1 MEFEDKLQRAIQR
14 GQDRTSARANAQKR
28 VESSKEDIRNR
39 HNEFRLNLSDHIEAC
54 LKKLAQHF
62 PGFDY
67 ETIYGAKGWGGA
79 VSRNDI
85 DRGPDGR
92 AGSFFSRIELT
103 VRPQNEFNVVN
114 IAGKGTIRDK
124 EIFTWNH
131 FEDILEAGQGEF
143 QAKIDKWVLEFAEQF
158 ATR

>member
-1 MEFEDKLQRAIQR
+1 MDFDKNLEKAIERGRQRSE
-14 GQDRTSARANAQKR
+14 SAQNSAKQMAMSAEE
-28 VESSKEDIRNR
+28 VRNR
-39 HNEFRLNLSDHIEAC
+39 HNEFRLHLSDHIEEC
-54 LKKLAQHF
+54 LKKLANHF

-67 ETIYGAKGWGGA
+67 ETIYGSKGWGGA
-79 VSRNDI
+79 VNRNDL

-92 AGSFFSRIELT
+92 AGSFFSRVEIT

-114 IAGKGTIRDK
+114 IWGKGTIRDK

-131 FEDILEAGQGEF
+131 FVDITAAKNEEFEAI
-143 QAKIDKWVLEFAEQF
+143 IDKWVLEFAERF

>member
-1 MEFEDKLQRAIQR
+1 MDFDKNLEKAIER
-14 GQDRTSARANAQKR
+14 GRKRSESAQNSAKQKAMSD
-28 VESSKEDIRNR
+28 EEIRNR
-39 HNEFRLNLSDHIEAC
+39 HNDFRLHLSDHIEAC
-54 LKKLAQHF
+54 LKKLANHF

-67 ETIYGAKGWGGA
+67 ETIYGSKGWGGA
-79 VSRNDI
+79 VNRNDI

-92 AGSFFSRIELT
+92 AGSFFSRVELT

-114 IAGKGTIRDK
+114 IWGKGTIRDK

-131 FEDILEAGQGEF
+131 FVDITDAKNEEFEAM
-143 QAKIDKWVLEFAEQF
+143 IDKWVLEFAERF